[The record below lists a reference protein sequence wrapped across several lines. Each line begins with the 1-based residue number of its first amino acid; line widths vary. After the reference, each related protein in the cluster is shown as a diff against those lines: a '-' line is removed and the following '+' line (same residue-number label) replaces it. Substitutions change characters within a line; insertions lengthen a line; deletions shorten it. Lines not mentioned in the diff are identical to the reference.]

1 MDKAI
6 NEYRKIFERLSQYD
20 PAHPEKTPVINESG
34 YAKVANTMRG
44 LVPSIE
50 AVGIFTAQNPEG
62 KPADSKTNQVLND
75 ALEKDLRKKRL
86 GFRMVDGEYGTH
98 EDTFFI
104 PNISRDES
112 VELGAKY
119 RQKEIIWGGKETY
132 IKNGNTYTGMKFEL
146 IDTLVNIG
154 HINSERWIFIND
166 NNRDDNYTEVKGRR
180 FYIPYYDEPTNDEGD
195 IIGKS
200 PTVDARWEDGAG
212 IINYNNES
220 MDLAKVNKINELVKS
235 SIRNNLTEHAR
246 WSDRG
251 LMGQLI
257 ADLKFP
263 RKK

>member
-1 MDKAI
+1 MNKAV
-6 NEYRKIFERLSQYD
+6 NEYGKIFERLSQYD
-20 PAHPEKTPVINESG
+20 PAHPEKMTVINESG
-34 YAKVANTMRG
+34 YARVANTMRG

-62 KPADSKTNQVLND
+62 KPTDSKTNQVLNT
-75 ALEKDLRKKRL
+75 ALRDDLRKKKL

-112 VELGAKY
+112 VEFGAKY
-119 RQKEIIWGGKETY
+119 RQKEIIWGSKETY
-132 IKNGNTYTGMKFEL
+132 QKNGNTYTGMKFEL

-154 HINSERWIFIND
+154 QTNSERWIFIND
-166 NNRDDNYTEVKGRR
+166 NNRDDYYTEVKGRR
-180 FYIPYYDEPTNDEGD
+180 FYIPFYDEPVDEKGEK
-195 IIGKS
+195 GKS

-212 IINYNNES
+212 IINYNKES
-220 MDLAKVNKINELVKS
+220 MDLAKVSRINELAKS

-251 LMGQLI
+251 LMGQLL
-257 ADLKFP
+257 AELRFG
-263 RKK
+263 